1 MNKYYRE
8 LFVNYYTER
17 LSIFLK
23 NFEKN
28 SIDSSF
34 SRFYPDIGFD
44 RTVIFSFVESLE
56 ISCFL

>member
-1 MNKYYRE
+1 M
-8 LFVNYYTER
+8 
-17 LSIFLK
+17 K
-23 NFEKN
+23 NLEKN

-34 SRFYPDIGFD
+34 FRFYPDIGFD